1 MAGPWE
7 QYAQQEAPQQQAPT
21 APAWAA
27 NLSQKDQA
35 EITMKMHQEGRK
47 RLAELQAQ
55 ISDASSTMNDL
66 NEFGRLNRENSTGSL
81 WQQLTP
87 DKQMFRS
94 DGSMQMSAIQS
105 RLAPQQRPVG
115 SGATSDRDISL
126 YLKALPNIENTGP
139 VNKGIR
145 EDFEANYNR
154 AIEKA
159 NAMKAHLDQYGNLS
173 DFDSQ
178 WAQRKTAKPMLNVP
192 SPSANIHAQ
201 ADAILKGK

>member
-7 QYAQQEAPQQQAPT
+7 QYAQPEAPQQQAPT

-55 ISDASSTMNDL
+55 ISDAGGTLNDL
-66 NEFGRLNRENSTGSL
+66 TEFGRLNRENSTGSL
-81 WQQLTP
+81 WQQFTP
-87 DKQMFRS
+87 DKPLFRS

-115 SGATSDRDISL
+115 AGATSDRDIAL

-145 EDFEANYNR
+145 DDFEANYNR
-154 AIEKA
+154 AIDKA
-159 NAMKAHLDQYGNLS
+159 NAMKAHLDQYGNLL

-178 WAQRKTAKPMLNVP
+178 WAQRKAPPAKPVLTVP
-192 SPSANIHAQ
+192 TKPKVVNFG
-201 ADAILKGK
+201 DLK